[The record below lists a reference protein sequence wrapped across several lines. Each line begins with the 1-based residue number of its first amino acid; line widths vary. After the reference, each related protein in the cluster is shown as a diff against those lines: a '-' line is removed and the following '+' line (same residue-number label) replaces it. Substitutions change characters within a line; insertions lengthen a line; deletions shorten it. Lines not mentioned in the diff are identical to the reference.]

1 MDELSQ
7 EQLEAELEQAR
18 LAEEARIADLK
29 SRFEALSDVGL
40 LQSAMSISN
49 PALHFR
55 DVILAADAEQAEI
68 EMLAIESAYQL
79 MQGNIIAE
87 SWLQSRQ
94 SAYAQIDSMLLEGLA
109 EDAAG
114 RPEKLQEYLQLRE
127 QIKLQYPKPEGE

>member
-1 MDELSQ
+1 MELTPEQESQ
-7 EQLEAELEQAR
+7 LLQLS
-18 LAEEARIADLK
+18 EEARIADLK

-55 DVILAADAEQAEI
+55 DVILVADAEQAEI
-68 EMLAIESAYQL
+68 EMLAMESAYQL
-79 MQGNIIAE
+79 MQEDMIAE

-94 SAYAQIDSMLLEGLA
+94 AEYAKIDKMLLEGLA

-127 QIKLQYPKPEGE
+127 QIKAQYPKPSEE